1 MASWLSVTDVGAEV
15 ELEENSDSAMGN
27 LRFLPVGL
35 DVQGKKCLV
44 VGGGSVGARK
54 VTNLVRA
61 GAKVTVVSPMVTESL
76 GGQIESGSATWVQ
89 DFFRDEHLDGVFF
102 VVAATDNQTVNANIV
117 SCAGNRG
124 ALVCDASSAE
134 RSQVIFGALHQ
145 SEDGVTVAVFTD
157 GRDPSDSRRARDRI
171 AEFLDQDRE

>member
-1 MASWLSVTDVGAEV
+1 
-15 ELEENSDSAMGN
+15 MGN

-35 DVQGKKCLV
+35 DVQDKKCLV

-54 VTNLVRA
+54 VSNLIRA
-61 GAKVTVVSPMVTESL
+61 GAKVTVVSLTVTESL

-89 DFFRDEHLDGVFF
+89 DSFRGEHLDGVFL
-102 VVAATDNQTVNANIV
+102 VVAATDDQSVNSRVVN
-117 SCAGNRG
+117 CAGRCG

-145 SEDGVTVAVFTD
+145 GEDGVTVAVFTD
-157 GRDPSDSRRARDRI
+157 GRDPAEARRARDRI
-171 AEFLDQDRE
+171 AESMGEDRQ

>member
-1 MASWLSVTDVGAEV
+1 MS
-15 ELEENSDSAMGN
+15 N

-35 DVQGKKCLV
+35 DVQDKKCLV

-54 VTNLVRA
+54 VSNLVRA
-61 GAKVTVVSPMVTESL
+61 GAKVTVVSPTVTESL
-76 GGQIESGSATWVQ
+76 GDQIESGSATWVQ
-89 DFFRDEHLDGVFF
+89 ESFRGEHLDGVFF

-117 SCAGNRG
+117 SCAGKCG

-145 SEDGVTVAVFTD
+145 GEDGVTVAVFTD
-157 GRDPSDSRRARDRI
+157 GRDPAEARRARDRI
-171 AEFLDQDRE
+171 AKSMGQDRE